1 MIPICMVYEKLSH
14 KKGSV
19 IKHQHQYKIKIQN
32 IQLQYNRIRNIQ
44 RKNRKKIERSIE
56 TYNKIE

>member
-1 MIPICMVYEKLSH
+1 MIPICMVYEKLPH

-32 IQLQYNRIRNIQ
+32 IQYNRIRNIQ
-44 RKNRKKIERSIE
+44 IKNRKKYRNI
-56 TYNKIE
+56 

>member
-1 MIPICMVYEKLSH
+1 MIPICMVYEKLPH

-44 RKNRKKIERSIE
+44 RKNRNIE
-56 TYNKIE
+56 